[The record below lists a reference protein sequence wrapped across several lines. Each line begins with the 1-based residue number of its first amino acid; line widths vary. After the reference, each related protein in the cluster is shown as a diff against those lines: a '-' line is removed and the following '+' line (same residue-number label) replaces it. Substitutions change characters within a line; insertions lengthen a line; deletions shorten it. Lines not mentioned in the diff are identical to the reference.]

1 MFYGKQTPLGRIS
14 LPPKISRVAVAKG
27 RKMPAW
33 RTPDFTY
40 WLLPAA
46 LVGVPV
52 IAGGIVAL
60 GQGIVGGILWAKRSS
75 P

>member
-1 MFYGKQTPLGRIS
+1 
-14 LPPKISRVAVAKG
+14 
-27 RKMPAW
+27 MPAW
-33 RTPDFTY
+33 WTPDITY

-52 IAGGIVAL
+52 IAGAVFVVAGFSLGIGAGL
-60 GQGIVGGILWAKRSS
+60 RRAQPGDLAQQKS

>member
-14 LPPKISRVAVAKG
+14 LPLQLSRVAKG
-27 RKMPAW
+27 TKMPVW
-33 RTPDFTY
+33 WTPDFTY

-52 IAGGIVAL
+52 IAGGIVAP
-60 GQGIVGGILWAKRSS
+60 GQGIVGGIFGPSAH